1 MTTPKVN
8 WSERDQKYW
17 VYTDEEP
24 LWFESVLDA
33 QAAAHRIEIEN
44 AVKAREALIAEWLRR
59 YTAYMA
65 VTGWPEAELK
75 LMAEASYDAWPEDDP
90 EEIASS
96 DLHCM
101 REEGFG
107 K

>member
-33 QAAAHRIEIEN
+33 QAAARQIEIDN
-44 AVKAREALIAEWLRR
+44 AVKAEREAIVEWLRR
-59 YTAYMA
+59 S
-65 VTGWPEAELK
+65 P
-75 LMAEASYDAWPEDDP
+75 DP
-90 EEIASS
+90 IIANWVSAQVENKEY
-96 DLHCM
+96 
-101 REEGFG
+101 R